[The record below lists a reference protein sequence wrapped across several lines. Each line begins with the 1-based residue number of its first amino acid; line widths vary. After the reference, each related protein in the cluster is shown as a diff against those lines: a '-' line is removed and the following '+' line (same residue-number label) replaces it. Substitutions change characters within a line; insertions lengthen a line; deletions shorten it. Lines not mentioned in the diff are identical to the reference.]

1 MVFTSIV
8 VGTDG
13 SDTASDAVTL
23 AVELARQNSA
33 ALHLVV
39 GVHTPSAV
47 AVPAG
52 GANISDPSGGAVL
65 RQVAQSMLEEVAGGL
80 EGRDEIEV
88 TIHTEVGNPADVI
101 VKVADA
107 VGADLIVV
115 GSKGMRGTRRILGSV
130 PNSVAHKAGCHVLV
144 AKTV

>member
-13 SDTASDAVTL
+13 SDTASEAVTL

-39 GVHTPSAV
+39 GVHTPAAV

-80 EGRDEIEV
+80 EGLDEIEV

>member
-13 SDTASDAVTL
+13 SDTASEAVTL

-39 GVHTPSAV
+39 GVHTQSAV

-80 EGRDEIEV
+80 EGLDEIEV
-88 TIHTEVGNPADVI
+88 TLHTEVGNPADVI
-101 VKVADA
+101 VKVAAA

-115 GSKGMRGTRRILGSV
+115 GSMGMRGTRRILGSV